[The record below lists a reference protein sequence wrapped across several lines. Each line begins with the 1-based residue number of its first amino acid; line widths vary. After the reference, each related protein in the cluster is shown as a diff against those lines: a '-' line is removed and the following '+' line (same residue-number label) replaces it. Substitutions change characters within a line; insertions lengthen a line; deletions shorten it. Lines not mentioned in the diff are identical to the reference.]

1 MGKIEFGVALPAV
14 TGIAEFARRA
24 EELGFDFLAC
34 GEHVMFHGPVT
45 NTFIALS
52 VAAGVTRRIKLLSSV
67 VLLPLYPAALAAKMG
82 AVLDVASGGRYHFG
96 VGIGGEF
103 PKEFEACGV
112 PVTQRGARTN
122 EALEVITRLWTEK
135 NVAFEGR
142 FTKLS
147 GVTIDPPPVQKP
159 RPPIWVAGRK
169 EPAMRR
175 AARYAD
181 GWIPYM
187 YTPQQ
192 LRDSV
197 ETIARFRQE
206 YGKDM
211 STFTPGLFIFSAVH
225 ANGDEARQMAAERL
239 GRQYAQDFSTL
250 VNKYA
255 LAGTPEE
262 CRKRLQEYVDA
273 GARMVILPS
282 ACRPEYLDENMRLLV
297 QEVLPAFRQ

>member
-1 MGKIEFGVALPAV
+1 
-14 TGIAEFARRA
+14 
-24 EELGFDFLAC
+24 
-34 GEHVMFHGPVT
+34 
-45 NTFIALS
+45 
-52 VAAGVTRRIKLLSSV
+52 
-67 VLLPLYPAALAAKMG
+67 
-82 AVLDVASGGRYHFG
+82 
-96 VGIGGEF
+96 
-103 PKEFEACGV
+103 
-112 PVTQRGARTN
+112 
-122 EALEVITRLWTEK
+122 
-135 NVAFEGR
+135 
-142 FTKLS
+142 
-147 GVTIDPPPVQKP
+147 
-159 RPPIWVAGRK
+159 
-169 EPAMRR
+169 MRR